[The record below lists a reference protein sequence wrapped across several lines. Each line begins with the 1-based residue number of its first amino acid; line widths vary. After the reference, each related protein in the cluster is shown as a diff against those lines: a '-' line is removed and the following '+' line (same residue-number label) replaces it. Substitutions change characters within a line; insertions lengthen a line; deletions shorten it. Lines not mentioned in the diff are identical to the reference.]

1 MLPAHSAVAEL
12 LAEDSHARQG
22 RPLFTA
28 ARPTRLG
35 SLFGTRFMERNAETP
50 TPCGPG
56 AKPVGG
62 DVHG

>member
-1 MLPAHSAVAEL
+1 MLPAHSGLAEL
-12 LAEDSHARQG
+12 LAEDSQARQG
-22 RPLFTA
+22 RRPFIA

-35 SLFGTRFMERNAETP
+35 SLFGTRFTNRSAKAP
-50 TPCGPG
+50 TAAGPG

>member
-1 MLPAHSAVAEL
+1 MLPAHSGMAEL
-12 LAEDSHARQG
+12 LAEDSHTRQG
-22 RPLFTA
+22 RPLFHA

-35 SLFGTRFMERNAETP
+35 SLFSTRFTDRTAEAP
-50 TPCGPG
+50 TAAGPR